1 MKKILVVDDDEDIL
15 HIVKYLLTSRGFD
28 VQTHSS
34 GLNVPEVVRSYG
46 PNLIL
51 LDVLLPE
58 QSGIQICKELKQ
70 MYTIPVILISA
81 YSDYKKLFVESR
93 SDAFVE
99 KPFDTDQ
106 LVNTI
111 KSHLE

>member
-15 HIVKYLLTSRGFD
+15 HIVKYLLTSQGFD
-28 VQTHSS
+28 VQTHST
-34 GLNVPEVVRSYG
+34 GLNVPEVVRSYD

-51 LDVLLPE
+51 LDILLPE
-58 QSGIQICKELKQ
+58 KSGIEICKELKQ
-70 MYTIPVILISA
+70 MYAIPIILISA
-81 YSDYKKLFVESR
+81 YSDYKKSFVESR
-93 SDAFVE
+93 SDAFVV

-111 KSHLE
+111 KSHLK